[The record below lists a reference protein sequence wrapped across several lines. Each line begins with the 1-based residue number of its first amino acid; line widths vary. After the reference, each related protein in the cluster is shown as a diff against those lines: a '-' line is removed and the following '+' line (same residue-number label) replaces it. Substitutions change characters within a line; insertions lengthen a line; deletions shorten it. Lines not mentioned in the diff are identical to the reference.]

1 MYVEH
6 RKSSPCQMAFNRSF
20 GELSSK
26 RGGNCHW
33 DEPAYLAS
41 IVAANLKTQSLS
53 VFLHILVFTLFD
65 VTRTLLKGTPR
76 NMATWKYCLEV
87 GFEV

>member
-1 MYVEH
+1 
-6 RKSSPCQMAFNRSF
+6 MAFNRSF

-26 RGGNCHW
+26 RGGNCHR
-33 DEPAYLAS
+33 DESAYLAS
-41 IVAANLKTQSLS
+41 IVTANLKTQSLS

-76 NMATWKYCLEV
+76 NMATWKDCLEV